1 MDATYHNDKIAYMNV
16 PTRTRR
22 VPRERFYFDYTLLIV
37 LTIILAF
44 GLVMLYSV
52 SSYMGGLKFNDPA
65 YYLKKQA
72 IAAFLGLFFMFL
84 LARYDYRKLK
94 KFKHVFY
101 WGSLLLCAAVLFVG
115 ASKNNSARWL
125 KVGPITIQPS
135 EIAKVAIIIYLAA
148 LISDSEKALADKK
161 NVIKAFGYL
170 LPFLIVV
177 GSTNLSTAIIIAGI
191 AFLMLFIASP
201 RTGIFFEIFFIGA
214 FGAFLF
220 AVVGWRSDRIKIWRN
235 PEKYDKGLQT
245 LQGLYAIGSG
255 GLFGKGLGN
264 SMQKSIVPEASNDMI
279 FSIICEELGI
289 IGAIGLIILYILLL
303 WRCLVV
309 AMIARDKFG
318 SFIAIG
324 VFCHIALQVIL
335 NIAVVT
341 NTIPTTGIT
350 LPFVSYG
357 GSALVISL
365 AEMGLVLS
373 VSHGVSLGAL

>member
-1 MDATYHNDKIAYMNV
+1 MDDTIDNRTQYITYYRKPKREARKI
-16 PTRTRR
+16 
-22 VPRERFYFDYTLLIV
+22 FYFDYTLLIILV
-37 LTIILAF
+37 IILAF

-52 SSYMGGLKFNDPA
+52 SSYMGNLKKDDPA

-72 IAAFLGLFFMFL
+72 LAAVLGFILMFV
-84 LARYDYRKLK
+84 LAKIDYRKIKRFNRALYWIS
-94 KFKHVFY
+94 FFLCLAVF
-101 WGSLLLCAAVLFVG
+101 VVG
-115 ASKNNSARWL
+115 TSKNNSSRWL
-125 KVGPITIQPS
+125 VIGGMSIQPS
-135 EIAKVAIIIYLAA
+135 EIAKVAVIIYLAA
-148 LISDSEKALADKK
+148 LIADSGKLLSNKK
-161 NVIKAFGYL
+161 NVWRAFIYMIPIIG
-170 LPFLIVV
+170 IVGV
-177 GSTNLSTAIIIAGI
+177 TNLSTAIIIAGI
-191 AFLMLFIASP
+191 AFFMLFIASP
-201 RTGIFFEIFFIGA
+201 RKSVFVEIFVIGA
-214 FGAFLF
+214 LGAFLF
-220 AVVGWRSDRIKIWRN
+220 AVAGWRSDRIKIWRN

-264 SMQKSIVPEASNDMI
+264 SMQKAIVPEASNDMI

-303 WRCLVV
+303 WRCLVI
-309 AMIARDKFG
+309 AMNASDTFG

-365 AEMGLVLS
+365 MEMGLVLS
-373 VSHGVSLGAL
+373 VSHGISIGSL